1 MKLDTGSEGFFFNLI
16 EFIDKELNH
25 KYSSIRA
32 VCLKQICCTDE
43 QLFVNL
49 LYP

>member
-25 KYSSIRA
+25 KYSSIQT
-32 VCLKQICCTDE
+32 VCCTDE
-43 QLFVNL
+43 QLFVIL